1 MTKDPPDRVTD
12 EELVRRVQDDPMGSS
27 GRAAGRALFSR
38 YHDRLYAWCY
48 RHLGDRDRAMDLA
61 QESMLAAWR
70 ALPSFE
76 GRSKF
81 SSWLFAIA
89 RFRCVSALRR
99 PRLVLDQEQDAD
111 ALPHPG
117 GDPVD
122 ALIESEDEE
131 RAIALFRDVLDP
143 DEQTALWLRCYER
156 MPVDEITRVL
166 KLDSRS
172 GARGLLQTAR
182 RKLRAALAARDG
194 EETR

>member
-1 MTKDPPDRVTD
+1 M
-12 EELVRRVQDDPMGSS
+12 
-27 GRAAGRALFSR
+27 
-38 YHDRLYAWCY
+38 
-48 RHLGDRDRAMDLA
+48 
-61 QESMLAAWR
+61 
-70 ALPSFE
+70 
-76 GRSKF
+76 
-81 SSWLFAIA
+81 
-89 RFRCVSALRR
+89 
-99 PRLVLDQEQDAD
+99 LDQELDAD

-131 RAIALFRDVLDP
+131 RALALFREVLDP

-194 EETR
+194 EESR

>member
-1 MTKDPPDRVTD
+1 MTKEPLEHATD
-12 EELVRRVQDDPMGSS
+12 EDLVRCVQENPMGSS

-99 PRLVLDQEQDAD
+99 PRLVLDQELDAD

-131 RAIALFRDVLDP
+131 RALALFREVLDP

-194 EETR
+194 EESR

>member
-1 MTKDPPDRVTD
+1 MTKEPPDRVTD
-12 EELVRRVQDDPMGSS
+12 EELVRRVQDDPTGSP

-131 RAIALFRDVLDP
+131 RAIALFRGVLDP